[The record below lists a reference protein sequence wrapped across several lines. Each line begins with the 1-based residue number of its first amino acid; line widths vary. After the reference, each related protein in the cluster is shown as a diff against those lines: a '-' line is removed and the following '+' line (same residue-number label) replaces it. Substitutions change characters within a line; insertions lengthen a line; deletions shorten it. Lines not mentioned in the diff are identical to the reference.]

1 MPLGAN
7 SYKCYLKNITMSE
20 SVDFFTS
27 FGQLEAFCSQEEY
40 KGYDPYDSLNSRL
53 FQAVP
58 LLSKSRFAKLAW
70 TQFFKRAPLN
80 LRPLVGVPK
89 EYNPKAL
96 GLFLTSYCNLYEIDS
111 QSAYLDKINFFGD
124 RILELQSKGWSG
136 SCWGY
141 NFDWQARAFFQPKY
155 TPTVVATTFIACA
168 LLDAFAITKREE
180 FYKAARSAC
189 DFVLKDLYR
198 TYDDKGDFSFSYS
211 PLDKSVVFNAS
222 LLGARLLS
230 RVYSISGEKELYEEA
245 KKAVNFACG
254 YQQENG
260 AWSYGTLPFHQW
272 IDNFHT
278 GYNLECL
285 SDYARFTG
293 DQSFDS
299 YLKKGFEYYIQTFFT
314 AEGIPKYYNNSIYP
328 VDIHAPTQLLIT
340 LDKLGQFE
348 EYKELALKVMRWT
361 VDNMQSSKG
370 YFYYQINKHFTSRI
384 PYMRWAQAWMF
395 LSFTVLFKNDRSL
408 FSRGSNDE

>member
-1 MPLGAN
+1 MASAKEL
-7 SYKCYLKNITMSE
+7 STE
-20 SVDFFTS
+20 STRFYDS
-27 FGQLEAFCSQEEY
+27 FSKLEAFCEAESF
-40 KGYDPYDSLNSRL
+40 KGYDPYDSLNSSL
-53 FQAVP
+53 FQKIP
-58 LLSKSRFAKLAW
+58 LFSKSRIVKLAW

-96 GLFLTSYCNLYEIDS
+96 GLFLSSYCNLYLMEPKKEWL
-111 QSAYLDKINFFGD
+111 AKIHFFGD

-155 TPTVVATTFIACA
+155 TPTVVATTFVTCS
-168 LLDAFAITKREE
+168 LLDAYELTKKQAY
-180 FYKAARSAC
+180 FDAARSAC

-198 TYDDKGDFSFSYS
+198 TYDEKGNFSFSYS

-230 RVYSISGEKELYEEA
+230 RVYGYTKEEELYQEA
-245 KKAVNFACG
+245 RKAVIFACD

-260 AWSYGTLPFHQW
+260 AWGYGTLPFHQW

-285 SDYARFTG
+285 SDFAKYTG
-293 DQSFDS
+293 DYGFDS
-299 YLKKGFEYYIQTFFT
+299 YLQRGFKYYLETFFT
-314 AEGIPKYYNNSIYP
+314 KEGISKYYNNSVYP
-328 VDIHAPTQLLIT
+328 IDIHAPTQLVIT
-340 LDKLGQFE
+340 LDKLGVFQE
-348 EYKELALKVMRWT
+348 NKAMAEKVMDWT
-361 VDNMQSSKG
+361 IEHMQSSEG
-370 YFYYQINKHFTSRI
+370 YFYYQINKYFTSRI

-395 LSFTVLFKNDRSL
+395 LSFTVFFRNAPTLYSKGILKKN
-408 FSRGSNDE
+408 SRQY